1 MSELHTNQTS
11 EPAAMGMMN
20 RLGLVIALAVAG
32 VVFLSIGWKALGPD
46 DPLGAV
52 SVLAHQGGV
61 LILLYAAGLGVIV
74 AAVATAL
81 VGKRLI
87 DVGVFSASLGLA
99 LASLKGG
106 TAEQLLLAR
115 AGTSVHYEQF
125 LAGQFALESIGWL
138 SVLFVALLTSGVMTC
153 RLRARSGNDGG
164 SNEAS
169 TPTWAV
175 PALFDLPR
183 GARRWFGVPPDYE
196 SVSLDGLKHTA
207 VVAGLG
213 LLAMNL
219 FSAGLSTRAI
229 EPGQVC
235 FVVAA
240 GFFVAV
246 YFGDRYV
253 PVRSALWALLG
264 VGLAAVIAYTWA
276 ALRPS
281 DAMRPPNVPTSHYLR
296 VLPVQFVAVGWT
308 AALVAFWYGDGPS
321 AEASTHSGSHANK
334 KNRK

>member
-1 MSELHTNQTS
+1 
-11 EPAAMGMMN
+11 MGMMS
-20 RLGLVIALAVAG
+20 RLGLVTSLAIAG

-52 SVLAHQGGV
+52 SVLAHQGGA
-61 LILLYAAGLGVIV
+61 LILLYAAGLSVVV
-74 AAVATAL
+74 AAAATTL

-99 LASLKGG
+99 FASLKGG

-115 AGTSVHYEQF
+115 AGTSAHYEQL
-125 LAGQFALESIGWL
+125 LAWQFALESIGWL
-138 SVLFVALLTSGVMTC
+138 GVLFVALLASGVITC
-153 RLRARSGNDGG
+153 RLKAHPGNDGG
-164 SNEAS
+164 SNESS

-183 GARRWFGVPPDYE
+183 GARRWFGVPSYYE
-196 SVSLDGLKHTA
+196 SIPLYGLKHTA

-213 LLAMNL
+213 LLAMNV

-229 EPGQVC
+229 EHGQVC

-246 YFGDRYV
+246 YLGDRYV

-264 VGLAAVIAYTWA
+264 VGLAAVIAYAWA
-276 ALRPS
+276 ALRPF
-281 DAMRPPNVPTSHYLR
+281 DAMRPPNVPTSNYLR
-296 VLPVQFVAVGWT
+296 VLPVQFVAVGWA

-321 AEASTHSGSHANK
+321 AEASTHSGSHAGQ
-334 KNRK
+334 KNRT